1 MTKIKE
7 TDNHI
12 WNSIFRK
19 HTLFL
24 VISTYLMQ
32 SQAVNAF
39 RILIHC
45 MCWLLMLGQIEIL
58 AETDMVIQYDRYRN
72 NGYNDIQTLS
82 VFF

>member
-1 MTKIKE
+1 
-7 TDNHI
+7 
-12 WNSIFRK
+12 
-19 HTLFL
+19 
-24 VISTYLMQ
+24 MQ
-32 SQAVNAF
+32 SQTVNAF

-45 MCWLLMLGQIEIL
+45 MCWLLMLGQIDIL